1 MITCL
6 SISSKFSKKNINY
19 NDLKYANYFYIE
31 GFLVTSQTALEAIY
45 SSISFCKKNNVKVAL
60 TFSDISMVRFFK
72 DRLKRILDNKIDL
85 LFCNEEEALEFSVTN
100 NIEEALGFLRKLSKR
115 TVLTRGDKGS
125 LIYNQN
131 EIISI
136 NPVPTKALDSV
147 GAGDMFAGAF
157 LYGLNN
163 GLSLIKSGNLA
174 SALSSKVVSKIG
186 PRLDINDIIDIKKS
200 LI

>member
-1 MITCL
+1 MSQLGGSAYLSFLVSDDEFGNIFIKDLKKNGVNTGNITYTTSEGDMTGSCLVFTTPDGERTMITCL

-85 LFCNEEEALEFSVTN
+85 LFF
-100 NIEEALGFLRKLSKR
+100 
-115 TVLTRGDKGS
+115 
-125 LIYNQN
+125 
-131 EIISI
+131 I
-136 NPVPTKALDSV
+136 N
-147 GAGDMFAGAF
+147 FA
-157 LYGLNN
+157 N
-163 GLSLIKSGNLA
+163 
-174 SALSSKVVSKIG
+174 SSKA
-186 PRLDINDIIDIKKS
+186 IDIVVFFPFI
-200 LI
+200 LGN